1 MIKGVIFDLD
11 DTLISEKE
19 YIKSGFKI
27 VCNMISEQHNLNFDK
42 VYQKIFKLFDE
53 DSDYVFNR
61 LLNYFNIEYEKE
73 YILELLKIYRAHSPD
88 ISLFSDAEEILNYLV
103 GKSYKLG
110 IITDGYKITQNKK
123 LESLDI
129 DNYFDCII
137 ITDEL
142 GKDYWKPHKK
152 PYKLCSKNLSV
163 DYSSLIYVG
172 DNIKKDFITAN
183 KLGMHTVQ
191 IVREDGVYKGLDSI
205 EESYKADH
213 VISDLNELKE
223 IYDL

>member
-19 YIKSGFKI
+19 YIKSGFKV
-27 VCNMISEQHNLNFDK
+27 VCNVISEQHNLNFDT
-42 VYQKIFKLFDE
+42 VYQKIFELFDE

-61 LLNYFNIEYEKE
+61 LLDCFNIEYEKE
-73 YILELLKIYRAHSPD
+73 YILELLKIYRGHSPD
-88 ISLFSDAEEILNYLV
+88 ISLYSDAEEILNYLA
-103 GKSYKLG
+103 GKNYKLG

-129 DNYFDCII
+129 DSCFDCII

-152 PYKLCSKNLSV
+152 PYKLCSNNLGV

-191 IVREDGVYKGLDSI
+191 IVREEGVYKDLDSI

>member
-19 YIKSGFKI
+19 YIKSGFKV
-27 VCNMISEQHNLNFDK
+27 VCNVISEQHNLNFDN
-42 VYQKIFKLFDE
+42 VYQKIFELFDE

-61 LLNYFNIEYEKE
+61 LLDCFNIEYDKE
-73 YILELLKIYRAHSPD
+73 YILKLLKIYRGHSPD
-88 ISLFSDAEEILNYLV
+88 ISLFSDAEEILNYLA
-103 GKSYKLG
+103 GKNYKLG

-152 PYKLCSKNLSV
+152 PYKLCSKNLGV

-191 IVREDGVYKGLDSI
+191 IVREDGVYKDLDNV
-205 EESYKADH
+205 EEYYKADH
-213 VISDLNELKE
+213 VISDLNELQE
-223 IYDL
+223 IYNL

>member
-1 MIKGVIFDLD
+1 M
-11 DTLISEKE
+11 
-19 YIKSGFKI
+19 Y
-27 VCNMISEQHNLNFDK
+27 
-42 VYQKIFKLFDE
+42 
-53 DSDYVFNR
+53 
-61 LLNYFNIEYEKE
+61 NY
-73 YILELLKIYRAHSPD
+73 
-88 ISLFSDAEEILNYLV
+88 
-103 GKSYKLG
+103 
-110 IITDGYKITQNKK
+110 
-123 LESLDI
+123 
-129 DNYFDCII
+129 
-137 ITDEL
+137 TDEL

-152 PYKLCSKNLSV
+152 PYKFCSKNLGV

-191 IVREDGVYKGLDSI
+191 IVREEGVYKDLDSI